1 MSMGSWITIVRVVG
15 NVLTLVVFADI
26 LVSYF
31 LPPYHSVRRA
41 LDSIVE
47 PLLAPIRRLMPPVG
61 GLDFSPVLLFLAI
74 QIVERLLIQALL
86 GLG

>member
-15 NVLTLVVFADI
+15 NVLTLVVFVDI

-41 LDSIVE
+41 LESIVE
-47 PLLAPIRRLMPPVG
+47 PLLAPIRRVMPPVG